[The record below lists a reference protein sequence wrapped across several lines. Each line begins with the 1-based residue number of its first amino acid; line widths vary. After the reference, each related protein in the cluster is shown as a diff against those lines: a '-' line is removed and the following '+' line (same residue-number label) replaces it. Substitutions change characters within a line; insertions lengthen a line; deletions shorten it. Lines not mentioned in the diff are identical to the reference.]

1 MRMVSHLDDS
11 LNEAHSNTI
20 LIDIPVLLSYYET
33 KLSLLLSI
41 SQNRTGAVHV
51 MNSGLFQA
59 IRGSGLFSVDPDIGV
74 GECCCPASREI
85 LTAPEIDNTEALAKY
100 YRLLLSI
107 TRVITSVVLSRGPQ
121 NEQTIESAKVF
132 LTENRPL
139 VVSMFKRQARI
150 GGVSFDD
157 AGVDIEELVELFML
171 LIAMTGF
178 LDVSCAHG
186 YLIDRIEADIVF
198 STKSNGIL

>member
-1 MRMVSHLDDS
+1 MHLDCSPLTQTSELVSD
-11 LNEAHSNTI
+11 AFQ
-20 LIDIPVLLSYYET
+20 PET
-33 KLSLLLSI
+33 
-41 SQNRTGAVHV
+41 A
-51 MNSGLFQA
+51 
-59 IRGSGLFSVDPDIGV
+59 
-74 GECCCPASREI
+74 I
-85 LTAPEIDNTEALAKY
+85 LTNLEIDNPEALAKY

-121 NEQTIESAKVF
+121 NEQSIESAKLF

-171 LIAMTGF
+171 LIAMTDF
-178 LDVSCAHG
+178 LGVG
-186 YLIDRIEADIVF
+186 YKDPCLFDRIKTNTV
-198 STKSNGIL
+198 SSMKSNGIPKSNGG

>member
-1 MRMVSHLDDS
+1 
-11 LNEAHSNTI
+11 
-20 LIDIPVLLSYYET
+20 
-33 KLSLLLSI
+33 
-41 SQNRTGAVHV
+41 

-59 IRGSGLFSVDPDIGV
+59 VRGSGLFSVDPDIGV
-74 GECCCPASREI
+74 GEYCSPAQEDI
-85 LTAPEIDNTEALAKY
+85 LTNSEIDNPEALAKY

-107 TRVITSVVLSRGPQ
+107 ARVITSVVLSRGTQ
-121 NEQTIESAKVF
+121 NQQTIESAKIF

-171 LIAMTGF
+171 LIALTDF
-178 LDVSCAHG
+178 LDVGFVHG
-186 YLIDRIEADIVF
+186 YLIDRNEANNVF
-198 STKSNGIL
+198 SMKSNGIP

>member
-1 MRMVSHLDDS
+1 M
-11 LNEAHSNTI
+11 
-20 LIDIPVLLSYYET
+20 
-33 KLSLLLSI
+33 SLLI
-41 SQNRTGAVHV
+41 QPK
-51 MNSGLFQA
+51 QK
-59 IRGSGLFSVDPDIGV
+59 
-74 GECCCPASREI
+74 I
-85 LTAPEIDNTEALAKY
+85 LTNSEIDNPEALAKY
-100 YRLLLSI
+100 YRLLLSL

-157 AGVDIEELVELFML
+157 AGIDIEELVELFML

-178 LDVSCAHG
+178 LDVG
-186 YLIDRIEADIVF
+186 YAEGHLIDRIEANMSSV
-198 STKSNGIL
+198 